1 MVAKVLFFNESM
13 YGQPLQDALE
23 GMTWYA
29 GGDRL
34 SRFQKMKYVIDHPGT
49 FMVDGDDFIV
59 HLKNGKIL
67 AGDYSAFESS
77 IRKSDH
83 QLFWRY
89 LEQCFKSADLNFI
102 ENIGTAIEV
111 ADLVTGIG
119 VLKRHWLQGVSSG
132 RPTTHTLESIVNY
145 ANLNKANKSN
155 VQTLVRDVTSY
166 GRLIREDA
174 QYCSENWAFL
184 SKLACDGTR
193 IFGSVVRGLW
203 GLTVPEDP
211 PGLDFK
217 RLGNEYWTVRAIAI
231 LANSV
236 MNPIWDKLMKVVY
249 DKVGDELAD
258 SVSTMSKRKLIKEA
272 VAKMDKSRAFS
283 RGEKPGGIIER
294 KSIGFSIDALAD
306 GKDFHPMEAHG

>member
-1 MVAKVLFFNESM
+1 M

-34 SRFQKMKYVIDHPGT
+34 SRFQKMKYVLDNPGT

-59 HLKNGKIL
+59 HLKNGMIL

-83 QLFWRY
+83 QLFWKY
-89 LEQCFKSADLNFI
+89 VESCFKGANPDFI
-102 ENIGTAIEV
+102 RNIGTAIEV
-111 ADLVTGIG
+111 EDLVTGIG

-132 RPTTHTLESIVNY
+132 RPTTHTLESVINY
-145 ANLNKANKSN
+145 ANLNQANKSN

-174 QYCSENWAFL
+174 QYTSKKWAFL
-184 SKLACDGTR
+184 SKLACDGNS

-203 GLTVPEDP
+203 GLAVPEDP

-217 RLGNEYWTVRAIAI
+217 RLKHDYWTVRAVAI

-236 MNPIWDKLMKVVY
+236 MNPIWDKLMQVIY
-249 DKVGDELAD
+249 NYVGEELRD
-258 SVSTMSKRKLIKEA
+258 SISTMSKRQLEKEA
-272 VAKMDKSRAFS
+272 LHKMDKSRDFS
-283 RGEKPGGIIER
+283 RGKKPGGVIER
-294 KSIGFSIDALAD
+294 KSIAFSVDALAD
-306 GKDFHPMEAHG
+306 GRDFHPMEAKS